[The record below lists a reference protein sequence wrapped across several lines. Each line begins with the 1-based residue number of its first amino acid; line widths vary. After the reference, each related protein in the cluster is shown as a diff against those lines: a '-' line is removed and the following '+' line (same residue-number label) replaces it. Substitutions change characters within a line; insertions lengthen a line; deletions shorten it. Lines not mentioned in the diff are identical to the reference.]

1 MPDAYENMPA
11 RLAETWLA
19 AFNARLAEGDAAALA
34 ALFEDDSHWRDIV
47 AFSWDMETVSGTD
60 AIAEK
65 LLTGAR
71 PRGAQSFA
79 LDPLRCP
86 PRHLPRRTAKR
97 IEGKG

>member
-19 AFNARLAEGDAAALA
+19 AFNTRLAEGDAVALA

-47 AFSWDMETVSGTD
+47 AFSWDMETVSGAD
-60 AIAEK
+60 AIAEN

-71 PRGAQSFA
+71 PRGAQTFA
-79 LDPLRCP
+79 LD
-86 PRHLPRRTAKR
+86 
-97 IEGKG
+97 